1 MGSKVLIINTG
12 GTLSSVARQ
21 HGLAPGLTT
30 DSMLKELHIVAGE
43 AELSTL
49 EFSSLDSAN
58 IFPEDWAE
66 LARLISENRKR
77 ADGIVVI
84 HGTDTL
90 AYTSSMLSFMLQNI
104 QIPVVITGSQL
115 SISNPVADAMENL
128 RCAIYMAQSRCPGV
142 FVAFNRK
149 VMLGCR
155 ASKVRSLSFDA
166 FDSINCENVATISSI
181 GMKINKHVLPK
192 RSGVFRLQN
201 RYCQEVAVLKLFPG
215 MHREVLK
222 MYVDNGYKAVYIEAF
237 GLGGMP
243 FLRHDFI
250 GEIRN
255 LTEQG
260 IPVLVGTQ
268 CRFEGSSLSVY
279 ETGRNA
285 LDAGVLQAYDM
296 TSEAAVTKLM
306 WVLGQTSD
314 PHEIREYFQLNLCGE
329 VQID

>member
-181 GMKINKHVLPK
+181 GLKINKHVLPK

-222 MYVDNGYKAVYIEAF
+222 MYTDNGYKAVYIEAF

-250 GEIRN
+250 GEIRT

>member
-104 QIPVVITGSQL
+104 QIPVVITGRW
-115 SISNPVADAMENL
+115 P
-128 RCAIYMAQSRCPGV
+128 
-142 FVAFNRK
+142 
-149 VMLGCR
+149 R
-155 ASKVRSLSFDA
+155 AGARACLWPS
-166 FDSINCENVATISSI
+166 
-181 GMKINKHVLPK
+181 
-192 RSGVFRLQN
+192 
-201 RYCQEVAVLKLFPG
+201 
-215 MHREVLK
+215 
-222 MYVDNGYKAVYIEAF
+222 
-237 GLGGMP
+237 
-243 FLRHDFI
+243 
-250 GEIRN
+250 
-255 LTEQG
+255 
-260 IPVLVGTQ
+260 
-268 CRFEGSSLSVY
+268 
-279 ETGRNA
+279 TGRSCW
-285 LDAGVLQAYDM
+285 DAGPPRCV
-296 TSEAAVTKLM
+296 
-306 WVLGQTSD
+306 
-314 PHEIREYFQLNLCGE
+314 R
-329 VQID
+329 

>member
-21 HGLAPGLTT
+21 HGLTPGLTT

-128 RCAIYMAQSRCPGV
+128 RCAIYMAQSGCPGV

-250 GEIRN
+250 GEIRT

>member
-222 MYVDNGYKAVYIEAF
+222 MYTDNGYKAVYIEAF

-250 GEIRN
+250 GEIRT